1 MLSFPARKFERV
13 FFDDPASL
21 RACRMVPGCV
31 LTGVHAP
38 FAVVRQAGHQP
49 PGLPPLP
56 RMDHQL
62 RSLQPLDLRAQV
74 SFACFRQVS
83 RSLIA

>member
-1 MLSFPARKFERV
+1 MTLRV
-13 FFDDPASL
+13 FEPYG
-21 RACRMVPGCV
+21 RMVPCCV

-38 FAVVRQAGHQP
+38 FAVVRQA
-49 PGLPPLP
+49 GLPPLP